1 MTTNFVSTNML
12 ECQILGSFAVFKKY
26 PNEQTLDIIKDLTSI
41 KRECSLKIYQ
51 HFSRVFWSVNFTPES
66 TLSAKY
72 H

>member
-41 KRECSLKIYQ
+41 Y
-51 HFSRVFWSVNFTPES
+51 FSFIKKENV
-66 TLSAKY
+66 L
-72 H
+72 